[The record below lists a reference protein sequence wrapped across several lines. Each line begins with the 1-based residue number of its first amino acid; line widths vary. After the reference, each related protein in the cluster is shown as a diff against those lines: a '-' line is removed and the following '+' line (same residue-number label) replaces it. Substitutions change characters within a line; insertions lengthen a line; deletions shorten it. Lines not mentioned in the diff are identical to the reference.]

1 MLIKLIRPILKDE
14 YNIIV
19 NFKKYYIQKK
29 NDQERKLIRS
39 LQKMELIEETFI

>member
-1 MLIKLIRPILKDE
+1 MKKMLIKLIRPILKDE

-29 NDQERKLIRS
+29 EDRERKFKRKEIS
-39 LQKMELIEETFI
+39 

>member
-29 NDQERKLIRS
+29 RIEKENSRERKFLRIS
-39 LQKMELIEETFI
+39 

>member
-1 MLIKLIRPILKDE
+1 MLIKLIRPILIDE

-29 NDQERKLIRS
+29 KRIEKENSRERKFLRIS
-39 LQKMELIEETFI
+39 

>member
-29 NDQERKLIRS
+29 KEDRERKFKRKEIS
-39 LQKMELIEETFI
+39 

>member
-29 NDQERKLIRS
+29 RGSRKKIS
-39 LQKMELIEETFI
+39 